1 MDRPIFVVDAFSKV
15 PFEGNPAAVCVL
27 TEPASEEW
35 MRLVAAEMN
44 LSETAFLHPAGSGWR
59 LRWFTP
65 TVEVELCGHA
75 TLASAHVLWSEGH
88 APPDSSLRFETLSGE
103 LEASRTGDAGI
114 ALDFPSKP
122 VTEGDAPLDL
132 LKALAPNGGI
142 PVPLATGFNQMDW
155 LVELPN
161 EADVRAV
168 TPDFRALA
176 VVDARGVMVTAR
188 PGAATRSSHPGV
200 DFVSRFFAPAYGVD
214 EDPVTGSAHCALGPW
229 WAQRLGRD
237 TVTGRQVSTRG
248 GTVRVRDR
256 GDRVTLEGAAITVL
270 RGRIDSTTDQDDQTE

>member
-1 MDRPIFVVDAFSKV
+1 MDRPIFVVDAFSEV

-27 TEPASEEW
+27 SGPASEAW
-35 MRLVAAEMN
+35 MRHVAAEMN
-44 LSETAFLHPAGSGWR
+44 LSETAFLHPEGSGWR

-88 APPDSSLRFETLSGE
+88 APPDRSLRFETLSGA

-122 VTEGDAPLDL
+122 VSETETPPGL
-132 LKALAPNGGI
+132 LKALAPDGGI
-142 PVPLATGFNQMDW
+142 PVPIATGFNQMDW
-155 LVELPN
+155 LVELPT
-161 EADVRAV
+161 EADVRSV
-168 TPDFRALA
+168 SPDFRALA
-176 VVDARGVMVTAR
+176 AIDARGVMVTA
-188 PGAATRSSHPGV
+188 PAGAVTRSSHPGV
-200 DFVSRFFAPAYGVD
+200 DFVSRFFAPACGVD
-214 EDPVTGSAHCALGPW
+214 EDTVTGSAHCALGPW
-229 WAQRLGRD
+229 WAQKLGRD

-256 GDRVTLEGAAITVL
+256 GDRVTLEGTAITVL
-270 RGRIDSTTDQDDQTE
+270 RGRIDSTTDQESQTA

>member
-1 MDRPIFVVDAFSKV
+1 MDRPIFVVDAFSEV

-27 TEPASEEW
+27 SVPASEAW
-35 MRLVAAEMN
+35 MRHVAAEMN
-44 LSETAFLHPAGSGWR
+44 LSETAFLHPEGTSWM

-88 APPDSSLRFETLSGE
+88 APPDTPLCFETLSGA

-114 ALDFPSKP
+114 SLDFPSKP
-122 VTEGDAPLDL
+122 VSETEAPPGL
-132 LKALAPNGGI
+132 LNALGPDCGI
-142 PVPLATGFNQMDW
+142 PVPIATGFNGMDW
-155 LVELPN
+155 LVEFPT

-168 TPDFRALA
+168 SPDFRALA
-176 VVDARGVMVTAR
+176 AIDARGVMITA
-188 PGAATRSSHPGV
+188 PGGAETRASHPGV
-200 DFVSRFFAPAYGVD
+200 DFVSRFFAPACGVD

-229 WAQRLGRD
+229 WARRLGRD

-270 RGRIDSTTDQDDQTE
+270 RGRIDSTTDREDQTA

>member
-1 MDRPIFVVDAFSKV
+1 MDRPIFVVDAFSEV

-27 TEPASEEW
+27 TLPASEAW
-35 MRLVAAEMN
+35 MRHVAAEMN
-44 LSETAFLHPAGSGWR
+44 LSETAFLHPEGSGWR

-88 APPDSSLRFETLSGE
+88 APPDTPLRFETLGGT

-122 VTEGDAPLDL
+122 ASKAEAPPDL
-132 LKALAPNGGI
+132 LRALAPDGGI
-142 PVPLATGFNQMDW
+142 PVPIATGFNGMDW
-155 LVELPN
+155 LVELPT

-168 TPDFRALA
+168 FPDFRALA
-176 VVDARGVMVTAR
+176 AIDARGVMVTAAA
-188 PGAATRSSHPGV
+188 GAVTRSSHPGV
-200 DFVSRFFAPAYGVD
+200 EFVSRFFAPACGVD

-229 WAQRLGRD
+229 WARRLGRD

-248 GTVRVRDR
+248 GTVKVRDR

-270 RGRIDSTTDQDDQTE
+270 QGRIDSTTDREDLPA

>member
-1 MDRPIFVVDAFSKV
+1 MNRPIFVVDAFSDV

-27 TEPASEEW
+27 TGPESEDW

-44 LSETAFLHPAGSGWR
+44 LSETAFLHPVESGWS

-88 APPDSSLRFETLSGE
+88 APPDRPLRFETLSGA

-122 VTEGDAPLDL
+122 VSESTPPPDL
-132 LKALAPNGGI
+132 LTALAPDGRI
-142 PVPLATGFNQMDW
+142 PVPIATGFNQMDW
-155 LVELPN
+155 LVELPT
-161 EADVRAV
+161 EADVRSV
-168 TPDFRALA
+168 EPDFRALA
-176 VVDARGVMVTAR
+176 AVDARGVMVTAP
-188 PGAATRSSHPGV
+188 PGAATRASHPGV
-200 DFVSRFFAPAYGVD
+200 DFVSRFFAPACGVD

-229 WAQRLGRD
+229 WARKLGRD
-237 TVTGRQVSTRG
+237 TVTGRQISLRG
-248 GTVRVRDR
+248 GTVWVTDR

-270 RGRIDSTTDQDDQTE
+270 RGRIDSTTNRDEDTG